1 MTRAIALIAVLTAAL
16 GAAPDARGP
25 VATLHFRVLAHT
37 GIKLTEITWTAE
49 GPLYVEN
56 TANTLW
62 SAPPAGSP
70 ITAFASMPRVVE
82 ETRCRVSAGK
92 HGWDPGVI
100 FCHSPDNVIY
110 RIRPDG
116 GNVTVFAKLP
126 ESSVSDG
133 ALAFDTVGAFGYG
146 LVAATGR
153 SASDGGDVYAI
164 NSSGSVR
171 RIGHY
176 AGPGGAEGL
185 AIAPSGFG
193 VAARTALLSIDGGAN
208 GRLVAVGADGA
219 AKTIATFADGAN
231 PIAAIVATPIR
242 GGSHAGLYVT
252 DTLSTNAYFV
262 PASELRAYAGDVV
275 VGSEVKGLFW
285 VVRPRGHGYEALRI
299 PTTLRGGHYNLE
311 GMTYVSP

>member
-1 MTRAIALIAVLTAAL
+1 MARSLALIAILAASLVTAS
-16 GAAPDARGP
+16 DARGP
-25 VATLHFRVLAHT
+25 VATLHFRVFAHT
-37 GIKLTEITWTAE
+37 GIKLTEITWTAK

-56 TANTLW
+56 TVNTLW

-70 ITAFASMPRVVE
+70 TTAFASMPRVVE
-82 ETRCRVSAGK
+82 ETRCRVSAGG
-92 HGWDPGVI
+92 HGWAPGVI

-110 RIRPDG
+110 RITPDG
-116 GNVTVFAKLP
+116 RNVTVFAKLP
-126 ESSVSDG
+126 EPSASDG

-164 NSSGSVR
+164 NSAGSVR

-185 AIAPSGFG
+185 VIAPAGFG
-193 VAARTALLSIDGGAN
+193 VAARTALLSIDGGAT
-208 GRLVAVGADGA
+208 GRLVAVGADGT
-219 AKTIATFADGAN
+219 AKTIANFADGAN
-231 PIAAIVATPIR
+231 PIAAIVATPIH

-262 PASELRAYAGDVV
+262 PASELRPWAGDVV
-275 VGSEVKGLFW
+275 VGSELRGLFW
-285 VVRPRGHGYEALRI
+285 VIRPRGRSYQVLRL

-311 GMTYVSP
+311 GMAYVSP